1 MSNTNIS
8 DNSKF
13 VGSRIDKLRVDNG
26 LSIRELAKK
35 SFISHNSLFDS
46 FKVVIDSCDNFPYL
60 MNSTYIEYHISSFFS
75 TFLKKFFE
83 ISEISS
89 SEVILIVN
97 RFYSLLIV
105 IISMKFI
112 TSLLALSP

>member
-1 MSNTNIS
+1 MKRILALLVCLCLLLAGCAGEEQADPNATKLNLRLTLENYCGLLTSTTERTRSADIAIS
-8 DNSKF
+8 CHK
-13 VGSRIDKLRVDNG
+13 
-26 LSIRELAKK
+26 
-35 SFISHNSLFDS
+35 
-46 FKVVIDSCDNFPYL
+46 
-60 MNSTYIEYHISSFFS
+60 